1 MRQSIFRST
10 EDLGAFYV
18 KPSGD
23 RSYDR
28 LRILRKRLIH
38 DRRVH
43 PSGWRNAGRLNSP
56 ICLVPRNSSPHGI
69 RWTHHSVYC
78 LVEVLSD
85 VSAGIPRGIN
95 VARTAATSSNAGMSP
110 SRWPCSAGIFIA
122 CMAMIPAWTRLDHTV
137 NQIRLRC
144 FSGFLD
150 AKMRNTPRVA

>member
-43 PSGWRNAGRLNSP
+43 PRGRSDERGLT
-56 ICLVPRNSSPHGI
+56 
-69 RWTHHSVYC
+69 RWAFRT
-78 LVEVLSD
+78 
-85 VSAGIPRGIN
+85 PWQRGI
-95 VARTAATSSNAGMSP
+95 
-110 SRWPCSAGIFIA
+110 
-122 CMAMIPAWTRLDHTV
+122 
-137 NQIRLRC
+137 
-144 FSGFLD
+144 
-150 AKMRNTPRVA
+150 